1 MSEAPA
7 EAPAQT
13 HAKAPAAGAPP
24 ALILGGGPVGLVC
37 ALLLARAAIACSLV
51 DARPLEAA
59 QRERRL
65 LALSRGSLLLLESL
79 LGRDFA
85 PLAPIERV
93 RVSSSGEPGAA
104 LLGAQ
109 DFGGDR
115 LGATVWYADLVGA
128 LAAAA
133 QAQEARLAPGGGPLL
148 RVLRPRRALGVEQSP
163 NAVRVTLDDGAA
175 LCARVAID
183 AEGTPARA
191 PQARHVALLAEIELA
206 GVAPG
211 EAIERFTREG
221 PLALLP
227 LPGPSSLSSSL
238 SSPLAAQDGVPD
250 GLPRRLSMVWCQPAA
265 QGQARLQLDE
275 AALRGQIAR
284 ALGPRLGTPT
294 WIGARQLVPL
304 TTHRLASVVE
314 HRRVA
319 LGNAAQSL
327 HPVAGQGFN
336 LGLRDCASLAEAM
349 IDAGVDAG
357 ADPLLALGP
366 YARARRLDRSVLPAL
381 TSLLP
386 PLFATRLAPVAA
398 ARAAG
403 LVAIDTLPVLRR
415 AFTRLLMFG
424 AG

>member
-1 MSEAPA
+1 MSEAVSPV
-7 EAPAQT
+7 PGIPT
-13 HAKAPAAGAPP
+13 PAAI
-24 ALILGGGPVGLVC
+24 ILGGGPIGLAC
-37 ALLLARAAIACSLV
+37 ALLLARAGIGCTLV
-51 DARPLEAA
+51 DARPLEASL
-59 QRERRL
+59 RERRL

-93 RVSSSGEPGAA
+93 RVSSRGEPGTA
-104 LLGAQ
+104 LLGAA
-109 DFGGDR
+109 DFGGEC
-115 LGATVWYADLVGA
+115 LGATVWYADLVGS

-133 QAQEARLAPGGGPLL
+133 QAHESARAPGGGPLL
-148 RVLRPRRALGVEQSP
+148 QLLRPRRALSVAQLPEG
-163 NAVRVTLDDGAA
+163 VRVALDDGSALAA
-175 LCARVAID
+175 LIAID
-183 AEGTPARA
+183 AEGTPVRA
-191 PQARHVALLAEIELA
+191 PQAMPQVERQVQRQAQQSALLAEIELA
-206 GVAPG
+206 GLAPG

-227 LPGPSSLSSSL
+227 LPGSV
-238 SSPLAAQDGVPD
+238 AQLTGGEPD
-250 GLPRRLSMVWCQPAA
+250 ERLPRRLSMVWCQPAA
-265 QGQARLQLDE
+265 QAQARQQLDE
-275 AALRGQIAR
+275 SALRVQIAQV
-284 ALGPRLGTPT
+284 LGPRLGTPT

-304 TTHRLASVVE
+304 TTHRLARVCE
-314 HRRVA
+314 HRRVY

-336 LGLRDCASLAEAM
+336 LGLRDCACLAEALL
-349 IDAGVDAG
+349 DAGVDAG
-357 ADPLLALGP
+357 ADPALALGP
-366 YARARRLDRSVLPAL
+366 YARSRRLDRSLLPAL

-403 LVAIDTLPVLRR
+403 LAAIDTLPFLRR